1 MRNKLIDEIF
11 DLRHKTNLDLSAVLE
26 LVLKSISMD
35 DLYAIKETLQI
46 YPRMETVE
54 FQLGAV
60 KTEVYDRHK
69 KIFKIYT
76 SKDKFHLLQVLTK
89 VEAAQQYIEGKPDDI
104 AVDQLLDIIQTDD
117 IPQYNKVS
125 EYYTRSIDG

>member
-11 DLRHKTNLDLSAVLE
+11 ELRHKTNLDLDAVLE
-26 LVLKSISMD
+26 LVLKNISMD
-35 DLYAIKETLQI
+35 DLYAVKETLQI

-54 FQLGAV
+54 IELGAV
-60 KTEVYDRHK
+60 KTEIYDRHK

-76 SKDKFHLLQVLTK
+76 SNDKFYLLQVLTK
-89 VEAAQQYIEGKPDDI
+89 VEAAQQYIEGKSDDI
-104 AVDQLLDIIQTDD
+104 VIDQLLDIIQTDD

-125 EYYTRSIDG
+125 EYYTRRIDG